1 MTNEQL
7 QALGIDAKWLEPL
20 NATFDK
26 YEINTPKRQAAFIG
40 QCSHESGNFKTLQE
54 NLNYSAEGL
63 MKTWPSRFPTKE
75 IADQYA
81 RQPAKIAGKVYNG
94 RLGNTSEEEAAK
106 YLGRG
111 LIQLTGK
118 ENYEHCG
125 LGIGADLLV
134 DPTLLLDPRYAALS
148 AGWFWN
154 KKGLNQLAD
163 IGDAVT
169 ITKRINGGMI
179 GIDDRVKHTNQALAV
194 LGQDTSQAQQSVA
207 SQSCITIGNIQ
218 RGSCIQDSCGARFLA
233 L

>member
-1 MTNEQL
+1 MSLSNAL
-7 QALGIDAKWLEPL
+7 QALDIDPKWENPL
-20 NATFDK
+20 QAAFDK
-26 YEINTPKRQAAFIG
+26 YDINTPRRQSAFLG
-40 QCSHESGNFKTLQE
+40 QCAHESGNFKTLQE

-118 ENYEHCG
+118 DNYERCG
-125 LGIGADLLV
+125 SSIGVDLV
-134 DPTLLLDPRYAALS
+134 NNPDLLLDPQNAALS

-154 KKGLNQLAD
+154 KHGLNELAD
-163 IGDAVT
+163 AKEHGM
-169 ITKRINGGMI
+169 ITKRINGGTL
-179 GIDDRVKHTNQALAV
+179 GLDDRIAKTTKALSV
-194 LGQDTSQAQQSVA
+194 LG
-207 SQSCITIGNIQ
+207 
-218 RGSCIQDSCGARFLA
+218 
-233 L
+233 

>member
-1 MTNEQL
+1 MSLNNAL
-7 QALGIDAKWLEPL
+7 QTLGIDLKWEEPL
-20 NATFDK
+20 RATFDK
-26 YEINTPKRQAAFIG
+26 YDISTPRRQSAFLG
-40 QCSHESGNFKTLQE
+40 QCAHESGNFKTLQE

-118 ENYEHCG
+118 ENYERCG
-125 LGIGADLLV
+125 SAIGVDLINE
-134 DPTLLLDPRYAALS
+134 PTLLVELDYAAMS

-154 KKGLNQLAD
+154 KKGLNELAD
-163 IGDAVT
+163 AQEHGQ
-169 ITKRINGGMI
+169 ITKRINGGLI
-179 GIDDRVKHTNQALAV
+179 GLDDRIAKTTKALAA
-194 LGQDTSQAQQSVA
+194 LG
-207 SQSCITIGNIQ
+207 
-218 RGSCIQDSCGARFLA
+218 
-233 L
+233 

>member
-1 MTNEQL
+1 MSLSNALT
-7 QALGIDAKWLEPL
+7 ALGIDSKWEGPL
-20 NATFDK
+20 QVAFDK

-40 QCSHESGNFKTLQE
+40 QCAHESGNFKTLQE

-118 ENYEHCG
+118 ENYERCG
-125 LGIGADLLV
+125 LAIGADLLS
-134 DPTLLLDPRYAALS
+134 DPNLLLDPRYAAMS

-154 KKGLNQLAD
+154 KKGLNELAD
-163 IGDAVT
+163 AQEHGQ
-169 ITKRINGGMI
+169 ITKRINGGLI
-179 GIDDRVKHTNQALAV
+179 GLDDRIAKTTKALAA
-194 LGQDTSQAQQSVA
+194 LG
-207 SQSCITIGNIQ
+207 
-218 RGSCIQDSCGARFLA
+218 
-233 L
+233 

>member
-1 MTNEQL
+1 MTYDQL
-7 QALGIDAKWLEPL
+7 DALGIDHKWLGPL
-20 NATFDK
+20 EETFAK
-26 YEINTPKRQAAFIG
+26 YDISTPVRQSSFIG
-40 QCSHESGNFKTLQE
+40 QCAHESGNFKILQE

-94 RLGNTSEEEAAK
+94 RLGNTSEEEASK

-125 LGIGADLLV
+125 SSLGV
-134 DPTLLLDPRYAALS
+134 DFVGNPDWLLDPKYAVLS

-154 KKGLNQLAD
+154 KKGLNSLAD
-163 IGDAVT
+163 SQNIET
-169 ITKRINGGMI
+169 MTKRINGGLI
-179 GIDDRVKHTNQALAV
+179 GLDDRKAKIAKALSV
-194 LGQDTSQAQQSVA
+194 LG
-207 SQSCITIGNIQ
+207 
-218 RGSCIQDSCGARFLA
+218 
-233 L
+233 